1 MIQKNSVSIVAP
13 VYNEELVIEEFVRR
27 LVTVIT
33 PLESNYTFE
42 LILVDDGSKDR
53 TLEKMKQ
60 LARQETRL
68 RVIQLRRNYGQTAA
82 LQAGLDAANG
92 EIVITLDADLQH
104 FPEEIPAFL
113 EKLEQGYDIVC
124 GWRHQRVEGIVRCWP
139 SRVANYFIHRI
150 SGADIHDFG
159 TTFRAYRAEFTREL
173 RLLGEFHRYL
183 PVLIMSMGGK
193 VTELPIQ
200 NIECPL
206 GKSNYGLGRTFG
218 VLLDLILL
226 QFLTHYLDRPLRIF
240 GKIAAATF
248 AVGASI
254 ISVLLIY
261 AWISGVHAAQARLG
275 WLMIAIFLLIS
286 SVQITLAGILAEML
300 TRVFFAQGDRRVY
313 RVCRE
318 WNHET
323 LANP

>member
-1 MIQKNSVSIVAP
+1 MIEPNSVSIVAP

-27 LVTVIT
+27 LTVAIT
-33 PLESNYTFE
+33 PLETNYTFE
-42 LILVDDGSKDR
+42 IILVDDGSKDH
-53 TLEKMKQ
+53 TLTKLKQ
-60 LARQETRL
+60 LVAQEKRL

-82 LQAGLDAANG
+82 LQAGLDAAIG
-92 EIVITLDADLQH
+92 DIVITLDADLQH

-113 EKLEQGYDIVC
+113 EKLEEGYDIVC
-124 GWRHQRVEGIVRCWP
+124 GWRHQRAEGVVRRWP

-183 PVLIMSMGGK
+183 PVLIMNMGGK
-193 VTELPIQ
+193 ATELPIQ
-200 NIECPL
+200 NIERPL

-240 GKIAAATF
+240 GKIATATF

-254 ISVLLIY
+254 ISFLLVY
-261 AWISGVHAAQARLG
+261 AWISGVHAVQARLG
-275 WLMIAIFLLIS
+275 WLMMAIFLLIS
-286 SVQITLAGILAEML
+286 AVQIVLAGILAEML
-300 TRVFFAQGDRRVY
+300 TRVFYAQGDRRVY
-313 RVCRE
+313 KVYRE
-318 WNHET
+318 WNRET
-323 LANP
+323 IE